1 MENVLVWVMTPAN
14 LVEGFPGTFHLED
27 GGNMLIRNN
36 HIRVS
41 GYTVT

>member
-14 LVEGFPGTFHLED
+14 MVEGFPGIFYLVD
-27 GGNMLIRNN
+27 GGSMLIRNN